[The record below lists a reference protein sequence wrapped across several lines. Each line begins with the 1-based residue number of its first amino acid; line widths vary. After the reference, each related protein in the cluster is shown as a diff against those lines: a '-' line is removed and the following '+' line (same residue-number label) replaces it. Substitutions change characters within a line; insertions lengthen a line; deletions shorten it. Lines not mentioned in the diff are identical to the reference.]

1 MDATDAVTS
10 VENVELSATHIIW
23 VQFEKTVEP
32 AQAVLDLA
40 KKIGAVSIEPITV
53 GPFVADQ
60 YWTRVA
66 AEAPDQIESALV
78 IPVGAEITLSLA
90 RLHPFLEERIAAVFP
105 LSMVH
110 AHSHALMNSQAA
122 LNLSAAEL
130 DIWLNRYAV
139 GKAIEVPTLA
149 GLSGWVDFQTLRACS
164 GGDDRS
170 LEAGLRLAGQSMLV
184 SDEAFVDD
192 SQIAP
197 FIDPSRSLPQ
207 DVADALATRHPFTKI
222 RHPLGELNGRSE
234 APPPYLE
241 EGPGAILNVSHSW
254 GGGLARWIN
263 DFAEADGDH
272 ISLTLRSVGNKDV
285 AAHSLALY
293 MKGQPVPLQQ
303 WSLTTPILSSAVG
316 SAEYRRVLA
325 EIMVAFPIRAVVVS
339 TLIGHSLDLYR
350 LGLPV
355 IHVLHDFF
363 PWCPPLYA
371 HFESPCTQCDSDRL
385 TECLEK
391 NKAHEFFR
399 NEPTD
404 YFIGFRE
411 HLLNALQAGRV
422 SLVAPTESVRSRWQ
436 QLAPGL
442 QSARIDVIGHGLPKS
457 QIKAFRKARW
467 QPDAKRKP
475 HVLILG
481 SLAKHKGGDILL
493 KALPDILE
501 DFDVTLLGCGD
512 SIRKFP
518 SQPGLTVKRWYQLHE
533 LPELLAD
540 IKPDLGLLLS
550 VVPETFSYT
559 LSELYA
565 AAVPPIATHLGAFV
579 DRVAPGETGWLIEPK
594 KKALL
599 KQLAVLAKEPGS
611 IETVKNNLL
620 AMHIDTTKEVA
631 KRYLALLPDHDA
643 GSQPR
648 PLAKSVLAP
657 QSAKLGS
664 SEPLP
669 AALVIPENSTYR
681 MAMTQFLDYSLAR
694 LQQVTGVRRLF
705 RPFVSLPL
713 RVLRRLARP

>member
-1 MDATDAVTS
+1 M
-10 VENVELSATHIIW
+10 NATHIIW
-23 VQFEKTVEP
+23 VQFEEVVEP
-32 AQAVLDLA
+32 SPAVLDLA
-40 KKIGAVSIEPITV
+40 NKIGAVSIEPVTV

-60 YWTRVA
+60 YWTRVV
-66 AEAPDQIESALV
+66 AEAPEQIDCALV
-78 IPVGAEITLSLA
+78 IPAGAEITSSLA

-110 AHSHALMNSQAA
+110 AHSHALMDSQAS
-122 LNLSAAEL
+122 LNLSAEEL
-130 DIWLNRYAV
+130 DTWLNRYAL
-139 GKAIEVPTLA
+139 GKTVEVPSLA
-149 GLSGWVDFQTLRACS
+149 GLAGWVSLRTLREQQCD
-164 GGDDRS
+164 DDRA
-170 LEAGLRLAGQSMLV
+170 LEAALRLAGQSMLV

-192 SQIAP
+192 SGIAP

-207 DVADALATRHPFTKI
+207 DIADSLAIHNSYIAI
-222 RHPLGELNGRSE
+222 RHPLSELNGRKE

-241 EGPGAILNVSHSW
+241 EGPGAILNISHSW

-293 MKGQPVPLQQ
+293 MKGQPVPLEQ
-303 WSLTTPILSSAVG
+303 WRLTTPILSSSVG

-325 EIMVAFPIRAVVVS
+325 EIMQAFPIRAVVVS

-350 LGLPV
+350 MRLPV

-385 TECLEK
+385 TECLKK

-399 NEPTD
+399 NEPTE

-411 HLLNALQAGRV
+411 HLLNVLQSDQV

-475 HVLILG
+475 HVLVLG
-481 SLAKHKGGDILL
+481 SLAKHKGGDILS

-501 DFDVTLLGCGD
+501 GFDVTLLGCGD

-533 LPELLAD
+533 LPELLED

-565 AAVPPIATHLGAFV
+565 AAVPPIATHLGAFL
-579 DRVAPGETGWLIEPK
+579 DRIEPGETGWLIEPK

-599 KQLAVLAKEPGS
+599 KQLSVLAKDLGA
-611 IETVKNNLL
+611 IEKVKNNLL
-620 AMHIDTTKEVA
+620 AMHIDTTKDVA
-631 KRYLALLPDHDA
+631 KRYLALLPDYHA
-643 GSQPR
+643 GAQPR

-681 MAMTQFLDYSLAR
+681 MAMIQFLDYSMVR
-694 LQQVTGVRRLF
+694 LQQVTGVRRLL
-705 RPFVSLPL
+705 RPLVSLPL
-713 RVLRRLARP
+713 RVLRKLVSP

>member
-1 MDATDAVTS
+1 MDAKNVVT
-10 VENVELSATHIIW
+10 VGEDIELSTRHIIW
-23 VQFEKTVEP
+23 VQFVE
-32 AQAVLDLA
+32 AVAPSTAVVGLA
-40 KKIGAVSIEPITV
+40 NTMGAASIEPVTL
-53 GPFVADQ
+53 GPLVADQ
-60 YWTRVA
+60 YWTRLA
-66 AEAPDQIESALV
+66 AAVPQQIDRALV
-78 IPVGAEITLSLA
+78 IPAGAQITSSLL
-90 RLHPFLEERIAAVFP
+90 RLYPALDEGIAAVFP

-110 AHSHALMNSQAA
+110 AHSHALMDSQAA
-122 LNLSAAEL
+122 LNFSAKDI

-139 GKAIEVPTLA
+139 GKPVEVPTLA
-149 GLSGWVDFQTLRACS
+149 GLSGWVDFKTLRACS

-192 SQIAP
+192 SSIAP
-197 FIDPSRSLPQ
+197 FIDASRSLPQ
-207 DVADALATRHPFTKI
+207 DIADALATRHPLTKI

-241 EGPGAILNVSHSW
+241 EGPGTILNISHSW

-293 MKGQPVPLQQ
+293 MKGQPAPLGQ

-316 SAEYRRVLA
+316 SAEYRGVLA
-325 EIMVAFPIRAVVVS
+325 EILAAFPIRAVVVS

-385 TECLEK
+385 TECLKK

-399 NEPTD
+399 NEPTE

-411 HLLNALQAGRV
+411 HLLNVLQSEEV
-422 SLVAPTESVRSRWQ
+422 SLVAPTESVRNRWQ

-442 QSARIDVIGHGLPKS
+442 QSTRIDVIGHGLPKS

-475 HVLILG
+475 HVLVLG
-481 SLAKHKGGDILL
+481 SLAKHKGGDILS

-565 AAVPPIATHLGAFV
+565 AAVPPVATHLGAFV
-579 DRVAPGETGWLIEPK
+579 DRIEPGETGWLIEPK

-599 KQLAVLAKEPGS
+599 KQLAALAKDPGA
-611 IETVKNNLL
+611 IEKVKNHLL

-631 KRYLALLPDHDA
+631 KRYLALLPDYDA
-643 GSQPR
+643 GALPR

-664 SEPLP
+664 SEPPP

-681 MAMTQFLDYSLAR
+681 MAMTQFLDYSLVR
-694 LQQVTGVRRLF
+694 LQQVTGVRRLL
-705 RPFVSLPL
+705 RPLVSLPL
-713 RVLRRLARP
+713 RVLRKLVSP

>member
-1 MDATDAVTS
+1 MDASDAVTS
-10 VENVELSATHIIW
+10 VEDFELSATHIIW
-23 VQFEKTVEP
+23 VQFEKAVEP

-60 YWTRVA
+60 YWTRVV
-66 AEAPDQIESALV
+66 AEAPDQIETALV
-78 IPVGAEITLSLA
+78 IPAGTEITLSLA

-110 AHSHALMNSQAA
+110 AHSHALMDSQAS
-122 LNLSAAEL
+122 LNLSAEEL
-130 DIWLNRYAV
+130 DTWLNRYAL
-139 GKAIEVPTLA
+139 GQTIEVPSLA
-149 GLSGWVDFQTLRACS
+149 GLAGWVNLRTLRAQQCD
-164 GGDDRS
+164 DDRT
-170 LEAGLRLAGQSMLV
+170 LEAALRLAGQSMLV

-192 SQIAP
+192 SSIAP

-207 DVADALATRHPFTKI
+207 DIADSLATHSSYIAI

-234 APPPYLE
+234 APPAYLE
-241 EGPGAILNVSHSW
+241 EGPGAILNISHSW

-263 DFAEADGDH
+263 DFSEADGDH

-293 MKGQPVPLQQ
+293 MKGQPVPLEQ
-303 WSLTTPILSSAVG
+303 WRLTTPILSSSVG

-325 EIMVAFPIRAVVVS
+325 EIMQAFPVRAIVVS

-371 HFESPCTQCDSDRL
+371 HFESPCTQCDDDRL
-385 TECLEK
+385 TQCLKK

-399 NEPTD
+399 NEPTE
-404 YFIGFRE
+404 YFMGFRK
-411 HLLNALQAGRV
+411 HLLSALNAEQV
-422 SLVAPTESVRSRWQ
+422 SLVAPTESVRNRWQ

-442 QSARIDVIGHGLPKS
+442 QSARIHVIGHGLPKS
-457 QIKAFRKARW
+457 QIKAFRKQRW
-467 QPDAKRKP
+467 QAESSRKP
-475 HVLILG
+475 HILALG

-518 SQPGLTVKRWYQLHE
+518 SQAGLTVKRWYQLHE

-565 AAVPPIATHLGAFV
+565 AAVPPIGTNLGAFA
-579 DRVAPGETGWLIEPK
+579 DRIEHGQTGWLIEPK

-599 KQLAVLAKEPGS
+599 KQLEALAKDPDS
-611 IETVKNNLL
+611 IEAVRNNLL

-631 KRYLALLPDHDA
+631 KRYLALLPDYDA
-643 GSQPR
+643 GAQPR

-664 SEPLP
+664 SELLP

-681 MAMTQFLDYSLAR
+681 MAMTQFLDYSLVR
-694 LQQVTGVRRLF
+694 LQQVAGVRRLL

-713 RVLRRLARP
+713 RVLRRLVSP